1 MQFLPIIKKLQ
12 FHENNWQMENL
23 LNRIISDPNIS
34 FGKPVIRGTRMAVVF
49 LMEHLAAGDSH
60 DDILQAFP
68 FLEKE
73 DILAC
78 LQYAAQLMDRNP
90 IPQKINLPAA

>member
-1 MQFLPIIKKLQ
+1 
-12 FHENNWQMENL
+12 MENL
-23 LNRIISDPNIS
+23 LDRITSSPDIS
-34 FGKPVIRGTRMAVVF
+34 FGKPVIRGTRMAVIF
-49 LMEHLAAGDSH
+49 LMEHLASGDSYEE
-60 DDILQAFP
+60 ILDAFP

-78 LQYAAQLMDRNP
+78 LQYATQLMDRNS

>member
-1 MQFLPIIKKLQ
+1 
-12 FHENNWQMENL
+12 MENL
-23 LNRIISDPNIS
+23 LDRITSNPDIC
-34 FGKPVIRGTRMAVVF
+34 FGKPVIRGTRMAVIF
-49 LMEHLAAGDSH
+49 LMEHLAAGDSYEE
-60 DDILQAFP
+60 ILDAFP

-78 LQYAAQLMDRNP
+78 LQYATQLMDRNS

>member
-1 MQFLPIIKKLQ
+1 
-12 FHENNWQMENL
+12 MENL
-23 LNRIISDPNIS
+23 MDRITVNPDVS

-60 DDILQAFP
+60 EDILRAFP

-78 LQYAAQLMDRNP
+78 LQYATQLLDKNS
-90 IPQKINLPAA
+90 IPKKINLPIS

>member
-1 MQFLPIIKKLQ
+1 
-12 FHENNWQMENL
+12 MENL
-23 LNRIISDPNIS
+23 MNRITSHPDIS

-60 DDILQAFP
+60 EDILKAFP

-78 LQYAAQLMDRNP
+78 LQYATQLLEKNS
-90 IPQKINLPAA
+90 ISKKINLPTS